1 VGRIILLVVLVVVMA
16 LYVNQA
22 VTYFSVRGQA
32 DQQMA
37 VALNLERQNRTL
49 AQEQRT
55 LKQPATIQRDAR
67 ALGMVR
73 QGEWAY
79 VITGNH

>member
-1 VGRIILLVVLVVVMA
+1 MV

-37 VALNLERQNRTL
+37 AALNLERQNRTL
-49 AQEQRT
+49 VREQRT
-55 LKQPATIQRDAR
+55 LRQPTTIQRDAR
-67 ALGMVR
+67 ALGMVH
-73 QGEWAY
+73 QGEWAF
-79 VITGNH
+79 VMTGNH